1 MLKIPNNTKLGF
13 ATVTWI
19 LGLVNLICRFVFNHK
34 PLQIDQADPLLFPK
48 NGFVLVIAKWCLLI
62 EGKYKRCFI

>member
-34 PLQIDQADPLLFPK
+34 PLQIDQADPLIFPQRI
-48 NGFVLVIAKWCLLI
+48 VLHSSVFIAK
-62 EGKYKRCFI
+62 